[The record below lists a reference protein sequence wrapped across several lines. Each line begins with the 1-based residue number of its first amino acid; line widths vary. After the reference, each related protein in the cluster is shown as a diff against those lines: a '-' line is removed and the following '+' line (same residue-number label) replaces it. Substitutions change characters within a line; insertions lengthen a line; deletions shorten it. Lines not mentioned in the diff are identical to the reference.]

1 MKPYRQSFMRI
12 GCSEDGSAL
21 VVTMLLLV
29 VLTIIGVAA
38 TNTSVLEILTS
49 NSNKKKQAA
58 FYAAESGIQH
68 GKKLLGQMIDDH
80 NADPDANAGKTVD
93 SWAFLFDG
101 SSTLADVSDPIYPG
115 EKYLLNNNTF
125 GDHTYTVTVFDNQ
138 STTDGVVFLRSVASG
153 PDGGFSGVE
162 ISVSGQY
169 TTEESKKPV
178 HTYTAQQNF
187 GPDKANKGVDLE
199 GIDSGDLAQTQLDQG
214 I

>member
-1 MKPYRQSFMRI
+1 MRQHRQSFFHT
-12 GCSEDGSAL
+12 GGTEEGSAL

-80 NADPDANAGKTVD
+80 NADPDANAGKKVD

-101 SSTLADVSDPIYPG
+101 SSTLTDVSDPVYPG
-115 EKYLLNNNTF
+115 EKYLLQDEAL

-138 STTDGVVFLRSVASG
+138 SVADGIIFLRSVASG
-153 PDGGFSGVE
+153 PDGGFAGVE
-162 ISVSGQY
+162 ISIAGQY
-169 TTEESKKPV
+169 SPEESKKPV